1 MSGFPSTIH
10 RYEIE
15 GRIGEGGMGTLYLAR
30 DPVLDRQV
38 AIKLLREGFDNADLR
53 ERFVREAKSAARLT
67 HVNIV
72 RIFDFGDHQGQPF
85 IAMEYIPGET
95 LADKIRRRV
104 QIPLAERLRYMEELC
119 AGLAHAHKAQ
129 IVHRD
134 VKPANVM
141 ISPEGELKILDFGI
155 ARLGDS
161 KMTQAGMLVGT
172 LNYMSPE
179 QLGGGQVDQRSDI
192 FAVGA
197 VFYEL
202 LAYRQ
207 AFPGGLHD
215 GLLHRIMHAAP
226 EPIEKF
232 CPDLDPEI
240 ARIILQAVE
249 KDQAARYA
257 SLTDMGRDIARVRDW
272 LPAEATQVIA
282 APDAATRAIPLPRP
296 SDAGRGAKPTPRPTP
311 PPGAPP
317 PSDPGRR
324 PASSADKTVPVRVPQ
339 PPAPTPAPKPR
350 ATDAQ
355 IADQKRASEVKVLL
369 ETAQKAL
376 DAGRYAE
383 AIGAAEAV
391 LVRTPDHAAAIAIA
405 GRARRQR
412 QAAMAQA
419 AADAALAALA
429 AGQIDVAE
437 RHIADG
443 ARADTDHPAILAAH
457 VKVKEARVA
466 ADAERARKAAAA
478 AARERARVLEAEQKR
493 LAEEARRREEEARTR
508 EQQEVRRREE
518 AEVARRREEEAH
530 RQRAAETTQR
540 EQRVQEQLVAAEMA
554 LNQGRPDEA
563 LAALDRPIEIDPN
576 ARVSALRVRAEA
588 LRDEQAGADEGRR
601 QREREQRIAARRQ
614 RFATIVQSWPVRIA
628 AGALVLALAG
638 MLILPR
644 IQFADPPTESS
655 PATPSAP
662 VPASTSPTPA
672 STVSTLPSAPDAP
685 SMIARARTLYSEG
698 KRVEALQALRTDDP
712 DLAGKTEKSL
722 AELWLTDARLGVA
735 SAAERALR
743 SGARSSSSQ
752 YKEAASRRAAADAHR
767 QQGQLADALLA
778 YWEAHA
784 MYESLQPA
792 RTSEPSASDVAPS
805 PPAAAPT
812 AKPEAPPVTAPP
824 VTTAPPPAVTT
835 APVQPKPQ
843 EPAPAVANPQADR
856 DAVLRTMEEFAAA
869 MNNRDAAAVTRL
881 RRMNAQEQ
889 KAIDDL
895 RNLVA
900 YSYQLTPTGA
910 PSIDGP
916 RATLRCVRQ
925 QSFVDGTRR
934 RQNQND
940 AVLIQLAK
948 DGERWVIVS
957 VTPTR

>member
-1 MSGFPSTIH
+1 VSGLPATIH
-10 RYEIE
+10 RYEVE
-15 GRIGEGGMGTLYLAR
+15 ARIGEGGMGTLYLAR

-72 RIFDFGDHQGQPF
+72 RIFDFGDHHGQPF

-95 LADKIRRRV
+95 LADKIRRRA
-104 QIPLAERLRYMEELC
+104 QIPLAERLRYMEDLC

-179 QLGGGQVDQRSDI
+179 QLAGGQVDQRSDI

-215 GLLHRIMHAAP
+215 GLLHKIMHAAP

-240 ARIILQAVE
+240 SRIILRAVE

-282 APDAATRAIPLPRP
+282 TPDAATKAIPLPRP
-296 SDAGRGAKPTPRPTP
+296 SDAGRVAKPTPRPTP
-311 PPGAPP
+311 PPGTPP
-317 PSDPGRR
+317 PSDAGRR
-324 PASSADKTVPVRVPQ
+324 PASSADKTVPVALPKR
-339 PPAPTPAPKPR
+339 PAPTPAPKPP

-355 IADQKRASEVKVLL
+355 IAEQKRASEVKWLL

-391 LVRTPDHAAAIAIA
+391 LVRTPDHAAAIALA
-405 GRARRQR
+405 GRARRDR
-412 QAAMAQA
+412 QGALAQA

-429 AGQIDVAE
+429 GGQIDIAE

-457 VKVKEARVA
+457 VKVKEARA
-466 ADAERARKAAAA
+466 AAEAERARKAAEAA
-478 AARERARVLEAEQKR
+478 ERERARALEAEQKR
-493 LAEEARRREEEARTR
+493 LAEEARRREEEARR
-508 EQQEVRRREE
+508 RAEEEARRREE
-518 AEVARRREEEAH
+518 AELARHREDEAE
-530 RQRAAETTQR
+530 RQRAADTTRR
-540 EQRVQEQLVAAEMA
+540 EQRVQEQLVVAEMA

-563 LAALDRPIEIDPN
+563 MTALDRAIEIDPN

-588 LRDEQAGADEGRR
+588 LRDEQARAEEGRR

-614 RFATIVQSWPVRIA
+614 RIARILQSRPVRIA

-644 IQFADPPTESS
+644 IQFQDPPTEPS

-662 VPASTSPTPA
+662 VPASTSTTPA
-672 STVSTLPSAPDAP
+672 STVPTSPAAPEAP

-743 SGARSSSSQ
+743 GGARSSSSQ
-752 YKEAASRRAAADAHR
+752 YKEAAARRAAGDAHR
-767 QQGQLADALLA
+767 QQGRLADALLA
-778 YWEAHA
+778 YWQAHA
-784 MYESLQPA
+784 MYDALQPA
-792 RTSEPSASDVAPS
+792 RTSEPPASDVTPS
-805 PPAAAPT
+805 PAAAPA
-812 AKPEAPPVTAPP
+812 AKPDAPPATAPP
-824 VTTAPPPAVTT
+824 VTTSTPSPVTT
-835 APVQPKPQ
+835 LPVQPKPQ
-843 EPAPAVANPQADR
+843 EPAPAVANPQAER
-856 DAVLRTMEEFAAA
+856 DAVLRTVQEFAAA

-881 RRMNAQEQ
+881 RRMNAAEQ
-889 KAIDDL
+889 KMLEDAA
-895 RNLVA
+895 RNLVS

-910 PSIDGP
+910 PSIEGI

-934 RQNQND
+934 RRDQND

-948 DGERWVIVS
+948 DGERWVIVA